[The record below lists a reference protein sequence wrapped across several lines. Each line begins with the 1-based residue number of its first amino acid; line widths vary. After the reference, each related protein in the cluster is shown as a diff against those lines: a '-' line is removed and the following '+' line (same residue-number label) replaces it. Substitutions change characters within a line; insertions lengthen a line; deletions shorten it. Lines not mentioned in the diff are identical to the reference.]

1 MQKVFVLNFT
11 THYLPVLLTAF
22 VYVPFGDL
30 FFPHLEQLFHYILGD
45 TAKFTAMP
53 FHANPERLQHEVIAL
68 TVTGQ
73 ISHFGEEFVFPFVKQ
88 RLSSVYRN
96 YRASQA
102 VGNTPERAIQ
112 DDPEEQAFLFAARN
126 QATLPPY
133 DVQSDIS
140 QMVLQYGYLALFSPV
155 WPLVPIGFLINNW
168 IELRSDFLKICIEHQ
183 RPTSLRTDGLGPW
196 VQNMGFLTW
205 LGSISTAAIVHLFGV
220 DMLGFA
226 SSKSSGWWT
235 LPVSIVVSEHVSLA
249 VRYVVQSVLQNIGS
263 EQMRKDTDANYVR
276 RKQYLDK
283 LEANKSEML
292 GLGIEQRE
300 RRKSVLMT
308 DGNRFWTKQVEDG
321 KSKAVGVQLIEVF
334 KKADDKLDNG
344 GEKEKRE

>member
-1 MQKVFVLNFT
+1 M
-11 THYLPVLLTAF
+11 
-22 VYVPFGDL
+22 YVPFGDL
-30 FFPHLEQLFHYILGD
+30 FIPHLEQLFHYILGD
-45 TAKFTAMP
+45 AARFTDMP
-53 FHANPERLQHEVIAL
+53 FQANPERLQREVIAL

-73 ISHFGEEFVFPFVKQ
+73 ISHFGEEFVIPFVKQ

-96 YRASQA
+96 YRTSQA
-102 VGNTPERAIQ
+102 EGITPERAIQ

-183 RPTSLRTDGLGPW
+183 RPASLRTDGIGLW
-196 VQNMGFLTW
+196 VQNMEFLTW

-220 DMLGFA
+220 DVL
-226 SSKSSGWWT
+226 SLVSPKSIGWWT
-235 LPVSIVVSEHVSLA
+235 LPVTIVVSEHLSLA
-249 VRYVVQSVLQNIGS
+249 VRYVVQSVLRNIGS
-263 EQMRKDTDANYVR
+263 EQIRKETDANYVR

-283 LEANKSEML
+283 LESNKCEML

-308 DGNRFWTKQVEDG
+308 DGNKFWTKQVEDG
-321 KSKAVGVQLIEVF
+321 KSKAVGVQLIEMF
-334 KKADDKLDNG
+334 KKADDRLDKG
-344 GEKEKRE
+344 SGKDKTE